1 MLSISA
7 LIVDIKDDAEFMAFI
22 PSSGTMF
29 RDEVGCCVVDIV
41 EERAL
46 ILLGAKEK
54 AGLNNSIISGMM
66 SVLQRDDFMVIGAT
80 DVQNDF
86 DFDSCKKRYDYELC

>member
-29 RDEVGCCVVDIV
+29 RDEVGCCVVDV

-46 ILLGAKEK
+46 ILLGANEE
-54 AGLNNSIISGMM
+54 AGRNNSIISGMM

-86 DFDSCKKRYDYELC
+86 HFDSSRNTAHL